1 MEKLNKESQLNESV
15 EVAKLFIN
23 VLGLFKH
30 SIIKTF
36 EDTGIT
42 APQAMVMGVLGNGEK
57 INISDLSSKIN
68 LSSST
73 VSGIVDRLEKQ
84 GMVVRERS
92 HIDRRVVYVKICSKF
107 NEIHG
112 NINKLIQENT
122 ENMMNKGTPQE
133 IDKIVEGLTTLKRL
147 LETHQK

>member
-84 GMVVRERS
+84 GMAVRERS
-92 HIDRRVVYVKICSKF
+92 HVDRRVVYVKICSKF

-133 IDKIVEGLTTLKRL
+133 IDKIVEGLTTFKRL